1 MPFEKLFSPVSIG
14 SMQLPNRIVMS
25 PMTTN
30 YGTPEQEPS
39 ERLLAYLEARMR
51 GGVGLITLEVCS
63 VALDHR
69 YQPNSLSLSED
80 RFIPLHQKITGM
92 ARRHGVRIQPQITH
106 PGPES
111 LAAFFEGK
119 PGVGP
124 SVNVNPAAFQSCR
137 P

>member
-1 MPFEKLFSPVSIG
+1 MLERLFSPVTIG
-14 SMQLPNRIVMS
+14 TMQLPNRIVMS

-30 YGTPEQEPS
+30 YGTQEQEPS
-39 ERLLAYLEARMR
+39 GRLMAYLQERAR

-69 YQPNSLSLSED
+69 YQEHSLSLAED
-80 RFIPLHQKITGM
+80 RMVPLHREITAM
-92 ARRHGVRIQPQITH
+92 VHSHGVKIQPQITH

-111 LAAFFEGK
+111 LAPFFEGK

-124 SVNVNPAAFQSCR
+124 SVCVAENP
-137 P
+137 